1 MPSESAVNRMSYVAV
16 LWVMLLQNELSLS
29 SGGVAMLAHSLP
41 YIPMVRTQLVCVH
54 PVHSCGLLTILEDN
68 AAIMHQLHERQE
80 YLVSL
85 CAAWQD
91 AVSCIPCL
99 YTMPA
104 SWDSL
109 SEKGSEYDGKD
120 AEFMDWA
127 EKMTM
132 VDVEQRDSVSE
143 VRNEIDTYIGRKRH

>member
-1 MPSESAVNRMSYVAV
+1 
-16 LWVMLLQNELSLS
+16 MLCK
-29 SGGVAMLAHSLP
+29 ML
-41 YIPMVRTQLVCVH
+41 RTQLVSVP

-80 YLVSL
+80 YLASL

-104 SWDSL
+104 S
-109 SEKGSEYDGKD
+109 
-120 AEFMDWA
+120 
-127 EKMTM
+127 
-132 VDVEQRDSVSE
+132 
-143 VRNEIDTYIGRKRH
+143 